1 MKTTTKVGVIALC
14 TSLFLGL
21 AVFGVNI
28 TFVTKPQ
35 AVSAITSG
43 TTACSQSTSP
53 LKSLAG
59 LNSITITEKTGINN
73 TPTYNPT
80 SSSLNFGTSDLNTT
94 ASEHYDF
101 YYSDADGTA
110 NPNGAYISSKMHRDV
125 SMANAQSG
133 NNIDSLKLT
142 FNTGNPV
149 YADLIASYQLGAS
162 VSSVSSAALP
172 QGLGSPDG
180 VVTTAGDQDSRVTFG
195 FCAAFNTT
203 TYQCS
208 DGLDNDND
216 QATDYP
222 NDFSCSS
229 TTDNDETNP
238 MAACQDGTDNDGD
251 SLTDYPQDPGCTSK
265 QDNSETNG
273 TIACSSN
280 SQCPASVLTGS
291 ATCSGNSVYQNRR
304 SYVCDNPGTTNS
316 ACRAVDNNEFQNN
329 CASNQTCSGAGVCTT
344 TSNLTVSCYTN
355 PNPVQTNQSMTFIS
369 NASGGT
375 GNYVYSWAGACVGSS
390 QNCSNSF
397 GSSSTYTASLNVVS
411 GSQSASANCS
421 VIVNQQ
427 TTSANMTAT
436 VQVRNLSA
444 GNLNWS
450 NSVAAAPSDILQF
463 NVVVRSNGNSVANNV
478 TVRDMLP
485 ANLYYNNFLTIDGV
499 SNSGSITGGVNIGN
513 LSYNQAKTLV
523 YQVQVA
529 PSPNFAF
536 GATSLVNAVTATST
550 DSYNNTATGNASVVV
565 TKSSVAG
572 ATDVSTGLT
581 DNIFIDSFFIPLM
594 LALLGVWAW
603 KSGLL
608 NSFGFAGW
616 VSAKKANFRDMAI
629 SRELDNKISQIKNR
643 ENQ

>member
-1 MKTTTKVGVIALC
+1 M
-14 TSLFLGL
+14 
-21 AVFGVNI
+21 
-28 TFVTKPQ
+28 
-35 AVSAITSG
+35 
-43 TTACSQSTSP
+43 
-53 LKSLAG
+53 
-59 LNSITITEKTGINN
+59 
-73 TPTYNPT
+73 
-80 SSSLNFGTSDLNTT
+80 
-94 ASEHYDF
+94 
-101 YYSDADGTA
+101 
-110 NPNGAYISSKMHRDV
+110 
-125 SMANAQSG
+125 
-133 NNIDSLKLT
+133 
-142 FNTGNPV
+142 
-149 YADLIASYQLGAS
+149 
-162 VSSVSSAALP
+162 
-172 QGLGSPDG
+172 
-180 VVTTAGDQDSRVTFG
+180 
-195 FCAAFNTT
+195 
-203 TYQCS
+203 
-208 DGLDNDND
+208 
-216 QATDYP
+216 
-222 NDFSCSS
+222 
-229 TTDNDETNP
+229 
-238 MAACQDGTDNDGD
+238 
-251 SLTDYPQDPGCTSK
+251 
-265 QDNSETNG
+265 
-273 TIACSSN
+273 
-280 SQCPASVLTGS
+280 
-291 ATCSGNSVYQNRR
+291 
-304 SYVCDNPGTTNS
+304 
-316 ACRAVDNNEFQNN
+316 
-329 CASNQTCSGAGVCTT
+329 
-344 TSNLTVSCYTN
+344 
-355 PNPVQTNQSMTFIS
+355 
-369 NASGGT
+369 
-375 GNYVYSWAGACVGSS
+375 
-390 QNCSNSF
+390 
-397 GSSSTYTASLNVVS
+397 VS

-536 GATSLVNAVTATST
+536 GATTLVNAVTATST